1 MSCDAAALW
10 SAEVLVMSQLFIGN
24 AILIKEFHSTLV
36 LWSST
41 PARSVFFFLT
51 PAPGDPPCH
60 PALQFPFHF
69 LRTQCRVFMG
79 KCWLARNRLCFYQ
92 ANCRFERVL
101 GYVDV

>member
-41 PARSVFFFLT
+41 PARSVFLFF
-51 PAPGDPPCH
+51 
-60 PALQFPFHF
+60 
-69 LRTQCRVFMG
+69 
-79 KCWLARNRLCFYQ
+79 
-92 ANCRFERVL
+92 
-101 GYVDV
+101 